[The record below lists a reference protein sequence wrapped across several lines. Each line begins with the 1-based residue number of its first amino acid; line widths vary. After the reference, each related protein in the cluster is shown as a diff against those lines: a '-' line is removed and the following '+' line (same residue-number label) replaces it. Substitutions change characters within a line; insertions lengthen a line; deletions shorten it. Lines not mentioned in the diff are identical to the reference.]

1 MHQIR
6 CLATC
11 ILSFTFG
18 EKLFY
23 TFHFWALEEYFK
35 ILCSVDCASSY
46 SLTNNPT
53 RCTILFKYIYLYLF
67 STCFGHPSAHH
78 WRRKLLYLCD
88 TGICH
93 FGWVASGVRVVLKL
107 SISIQPADQ
116 TPTVQSDKYQCRI
129 DTVVFLLMMGTWMP
143 KTCREEIQINIFT
156 QNCAPSWII
165 CESEGGIFQFI

>member
-1 MHQIR
+1 M
-6 CLATC
+6 
-11 ILSFTFG
+11 
-18 EKLFY
+18 
-23 TFHFWALEEYFK
+23 
-35 ILCSVDCASSY
+35 
-46 SLTNNPT
+46 
-53 RCTILFKYIYLYLF
+53 
-67 STCFGHPSAHH
+67 
-78 WRRKLLYLCD
+78 
-88 TGICH
+88 
-93 FGWVASGVRVVLKL
+93 RVVLKL